1 MRSRARRL
9 WRDLPAPDRYRL
21 QNFLRSLEARFG
33 QLDVVGFEYARF
45 ATEAWWSASQA
56 SEAALT
62 QGARRRHGR
71 GRRPSLQEL
80 DRRMK
85 RQGLGFG
92 TFDQL
97 VRRLEELSKQNG
109 HGRDPFKE
117 RELELEAQA
126 RHEAPR

>member
-1 MRSRARRL
+1 
-9 WRDLPAPDRYRL
+9 
-21 QNFLRSLEARFG
+21 
-33 QLDVVGFEYARF
+33 
-45 ATEAWWSASQA
+45 
-56 SEAALT
+56 
-62 QGARRRHGR
+62 
-71 GRRPSLQEL
+71 
-80 DRRMK
+80 MK